1 MTRSKVSTN
10 GKAPPART
18 RRDRR
23 RARTAVLVLWG
34 IAPTLLAAAQ
44 AGEVTGRIVDS
55 IWGQPIAA
63 ATVTLHPTG
72 PDANRQTMS
81 DTNGEFAFV
90 GLSPGQYS
98 VTAEADGYIPR
109 PGARRGFWTNAG
121 IESAVQPFG
130 TAFVDWMARPES
142 FSASVSADNLVSEIR
157 IQLAR
162 GGTIHGHVRRRSDAT
177 PVSRATVV
185 LYRRVFVD
193 GREELS
199 PVRRVQ
205 TDRDGS
211 YRISSLPPEAYLVAV
226 EDRRFAVAYF
236 RNSRFTQ
243 DRAEVRVPA
252 GAELGRIDIFVANRA
267 TAR

>member
-1 MTRSKVSTN
+1 MTHSKFSTN
-10 GKAPPART
+10 GKPPPAR
-18 RRDRR
+18 RRCDRR
-23 RARTAVLVLWG
+23 LALTAVLVLLG
-34 IAPTLLAAAQ
+34 IAPTRMAAAQ
-44 AGEVTGRIVDS
+44 TGEVTGRVVDA

-63 ATVTLHPTG
+63 ATVTLHAPVA
-72 PDANRQTMS
+72 DANRETMS
-81 DTNGEFAFV
+81 DTNGDFAFV
-90 GLSPGQYS
+90 GLSPGRYS
-98 VTAEADGYIPR
+98 VTAAADGYIPR
-109 PGARRGFWTNAG
+109 PGARRGFWTSAG
-121 IESAVQPFG
+121 IEPAVQPFG

-142 FSASVSADNLVSEIR
+142 FSASVSADDPVSEIR

-162 GGTIHGHVRRRSDAT
+162 GGTISGHVRRRSDAT

-205 TDRDGS
+205 TGRDGS
-211 YRISSLPPEAYLVAV
+211 YRISPLPPEQYLVAV

-252 GAELGRIDIFVANRA
+252 GAKIGRIDIFVVDRS
-267 TAR
+267 TDR